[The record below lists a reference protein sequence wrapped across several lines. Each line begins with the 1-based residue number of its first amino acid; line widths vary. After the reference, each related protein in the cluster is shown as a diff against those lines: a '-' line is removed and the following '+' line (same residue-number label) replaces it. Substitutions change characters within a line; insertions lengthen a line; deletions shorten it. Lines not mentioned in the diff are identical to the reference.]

1 MQHQNETLIHLSL
14 GGNSIAVDGS
24 ISLFKS
30 LCGHPSLTSLNLA
43 NNDCYKNKVKIGAK
57 GAEELGNLLKHPLC
71 LISHLDLTDNALTS
85 EALQHVISGVKAC
98 RSLISLNLSQNDL
111 GQSGQAFSSLLQIF
125 KVNNSVLQ
133 ELNLADN

>member
-1 MQHQNETLIHLSL
+1 VE
-14 GGNSIAVDGS
+14 GA

-30 LCGHPSLTSLNLA
+30 LVGHPSMTSLDLA

-57 GAEELGNLLKHPLC
+57 GAEELGCLLRHPMC

-98 RSLISLNLSQNDL
+98 RSLISLNL
-111 GQSGQAFSSLLQIF
+111 A
-125 KVNNSVLQ
+125 
-133 ELNLADN
+133 